1 MKLYMAPRHLGFMI
15 ILFVIILVFFEF
27 GSEIISELV
36 GFIYPAYMSFK
47 AIESEKKD
55 DDK

>member
-1 MKLYMAPRHLGFMI
+1 MAPRHLGFMI

-27 GSEIISELV
+27 GSEVISEVV